1 MGGMV
6 TEKDNGYATHMN
18 TTAILPTMKLSKRAT
33 SIPPSI
39 TLAISAKV
47 KEMKAAGKEVI
58 AFGAGEPD
66 FATPE

>member
-1 MGGMV
+1 M
-6 TEKDNGYATHMN
+6 T
-18 TTAILPTMKLSKRAT
+18 TTATPTDMELSKRAI

-66 FATPE
+66 FNTPENIGPAACSKIYVHH